1 MDDDRRIGVKSSA
14 LYFGP
19 GTWLAVGIAC
29 ATMLLLLA
37 IGAGM
42 AGIGAVAYGV
52 LTAVG
57 VFFAKQVSELRRPVS
72 PQRAFELFRQHAW
85 AGTAILAGL
94 IIGFL

>member
-1 MDDDRRIGVKSSA
+1 M
-14 LYFGP
+14 
-19 GTWLAVGIAC
+19 T
-29 ATMLLLLA
+29 LLLLA

-57 VFFAKQVSELRRPVS
+57 VFFAKQVSELKSSVS

-85 AGTAILAGL
+85 AGTVVLCGFVL
-94 IIGFL
+94 GFLW